1 LFFFSSSFLSIQVV
15 AVMEDDGLTTNVKMV
30 LLGDVAVGK
39 TSLSHRFVTGN
50 FLNNS
55 ESTVRIAFQ
64 SKNISFVDPETAED
78 CQMNLRIWDTAGQE
92 KYRSLAPL

>member
-1 LFFFSSSFLSIQVV
+1 
-15 AVMEDDGLTTNVKMV
+15 MTPEEDLQNLKLV

-39 TSLSHRFVTGN
+39 TSLSHRFVTGS

-64 SKNISFVDPETAED
+64 SKNLSFVDESGAE
-78 CQMNLRIWDTAGQE
+78 CQLNLRIWDTAGQE

>member
-1 LFFFSSSFLSIQVV
+1 
-15 AVMEDDGLTTNVKMV
+15 MDDDGIAQVKMV

-50 FLNNS
+50 FLSNS

-64 SKNISFVDPETAED
+64 SKNLSFKDAETGEEV
-78 CQMNLRIWDTAGQE
+78 QMNLRIWDTAGQE